1 MHDLKQWI
9 RDVPDFPSPG
19 ILFRDITPLLL
30 RPGGLREVVER
41 LAEEFRDRRVD
52 KVAAMESRGFIF
64 GAPLAIALGCGFAPV
79 RKLGKLP
86 RSTASRVYALEY
98 GTNHLEMHVDA
109 IEAGERVLIV
119 DDVLATGG
127 TAAATAEIVEELGG
141 EVVALAFL
149 AELAA
154 LGGRAA
160 LADRGVFSLI
170 QY

>member
-1 MHDLKQWI
+1 MHDLKEWI
-9 RDVPDFPSPG
+9 RDVPDFPTPG
-19 ILFRDITPLLL
+19 IMFRDITPLLL
-30 RPGGLREVVER
+30 RPGGLGAVVER
-41 LAEEFRDRRVD
+41 IAQEFRDRKVD

-86 RSTASRVYALEY
+86 RATASRVYALEY
-98 GTNHLEMHVDA
+98 GTNHLEMHVDS
-109 IEAGERVLIV
+109 IEGGERVLIV

-149 AELAA
+149 AELAG

-160 LADRGVFSLI
+160 LANREVFSLI
-170 QY
+170 EY